1 MYFVML
7 YLLFF
12 YFKLARVNKKEER
25 LTSIVGVSHAFV
37 LIAAV
42 LLFRYGFT
50 HYSATVMGVTS
61 VLFFILAALNI
72 TAVQLGIFK
81 DGKPLLGITR
91 LYQFIPVI
99 AGLLFVYAIAI
110 AL

>member
-25 LTSIVGVSHAFV
+25 MTPVVGASHVAV
-37 LIAAV
+37 LVAAV
-42 LLFRYGFT
+42 LLYRYGFT

-61 VLFFILAALNI
+61 LLFFILAALNI

-81 DGKPLLGITR
+81 DGKPMLGITR
-91 LYQFIPVI
+91 LYGLIPVI
-99 AGLLFVYAIAI
+99 AGVLLLYAIGVT
-110 AL
+110 L